1 MSIGIYKI
9 TNPKGLIYIGQSINI
24 ERRFNEYKR
33 LSCKNQTLLYRSLNK
48 YGVENHI
55 FEIIEECNDLNLLEL
70 ETYWKHQYSVLY
82 QPSLCCRIDGRGGYL
97 SQETRDKISQKM
109 KGKIKPQDV
118 RDKISLNH
126 SSSKNIYQYT
136 IHGHLLKIWPSYSEA
151 QRNNKGNIKKN
162 ILGKT
167 KQAGGYIWLREEDN
181 HLIDVR
187 INKILNYQNPLKNQP
202 KPYGFGELISKN
214 IKGKKQSKKIIY
226 LLENIE
232 DIKKDYNL
240 LSSISLA
247 QKYNVS
253 TPTMVNFL
261 KQNKLYIFRNNYMG

>member
-48 YGVENHI
+48 YGVENHM
-55 FEIIEECNDLNLLEL
+55 FEIIEECDDINLLEL
-70 ETYWKHQYSVLY
+70 ETYWKHHYLVLD

-109 KGKIKPQDV
+109 KGKIKSQSV
-118 RDKISLNH
+118 KDKISQNH
-126 SSSKNIYQYT
+126 SSSKPIYQHT
-136 IHGHLLKIWPSYSEA
+136 LTGDLIKIWPSYSEA

-167 KQAGGYIWLREEDN
+167 KHAGGFIWLREEDLPYLN
-181 HLIDVR
+181 IRVNNIKNYTHPTKDVS
-187 INKILNYQNPLKNQP
+187 
-202 KPYGFGELISKN
+202 KPTGFGDLISCK
-214 IKGKKQSKKIIY
+214 IKGKKIKKKELY
-226 LLENIE
+226 LLENI
-232 DIKKDYNL
+232 DNIIYDYKSSST
-240 LSSISLA
+240 SSIA
-247 QKYNVS
+247 NKYGVS
-253 TPTMVNFL
+253 IPTILKFL
-261 KQNKLYIFRNNYMG
+261 KEHNIYVFRKNYMK